1 MSPWLPTLLAGALL
15 ASPVLA
21 GLPDP
26 SLSTVP
32 PIMMVPNNSQSVST
46 QAVNSLGYTVT
57 VVGQQGPVANAVV
70 QITFS
75 PQAEDLIAW
84 CNGLD
89 GAPTSPR
96 PLTATTDG
104 AGQATFRISGGGC
117 IVPGQVTP
125 WTAEV
130 SANGVVL
137 RTDAAI
143 ISMDAVNTVG
153 QTTAVS
159 GTSNCDPQGAGFE
172 TRVGLS
178 DAVFHTGPFATGTFN
193 PCSDFTGDNVIST
206 ADAVIATQFITD
218 SNSCTCDP

>member
-1 MSPWLPTLLAGALL
+1 MSRRLLALFVGSLMGSTAY
-15 ASPVLA
+15 A

-32 PIMMVPNNSQSVST
+32 PIMMVPNNNPGVSIQT
-46 QAVNSLGYTVT
+46 VNSLGYTVT
-57 VVGQQGPVANAVV
+57 VIGQQGPVANAVV
-70 QITFS
+70 TITFS
-75 PQAEDLIAW
+75 AQADALISW

-89 GAPTSPR
+89 GAPTSPP
-96 PLTATTDG
+96 PLTATTNS

-117 IVPGQVTP
+117 IVPGQVSP

-130 SANGVVL
+130 SANGVIL

-143 ISMDAVNTVG
+143 ISMDAVNKVG

-159 GTSNCDPQGAGFE
+159 GTSNCDPEGAGYE
-172 TRVGLS
+172 TRVSLS
-178 DAVFHTGPFATGTFN
+178 DAVFHTGPFSTGVYN
-193 PCSDFTGDNVIST
+193 ACSDFTGDGVITT

-218 SNSCTCDP
+218 SNTCTCDP